1 MNDHPFAGC
10 KKLFANKWSMFNTI
24 KIERFFT
31 IKTQIT
37 LNKKFENLGKS
48 LSKSQQK
55 SVSGGLKSEAGG
67 QRSCSVSCTSGY
79 YACCYRNILLTYCSC
94 VTNGRT
100 PPNKCDAGGAGST
113 NCSISF

>member
-1 MNDHPFAGC
+1 MDKGFVC
-10 KKLFANKWSMFNTI
+10 KQWLMFNTI

-55 SVSGGLKSEAGG
+55 SVSGGLKSEIGG
-67 QRSCSVSCTSGY
+67 QRSCSVSCSTGF
-79 YACCYRNILLTYCSC
+79 YACCYRNIIVTYCNC
-94 VTNGRT
+94 VANGRLS
-100 PPNKCDAGGAGST
+100 PNKCDAGGAGASD
-113 NCSISF
+113 CSISF